1 MNSLVPRPSLLVIV
15 AMTQGVHVPIWSVI
29 GPKPDLQPLAMTMYT
44 QFYSSLPELGLGE
57 DRLMEGRKGKKKE
70 KGKRREKKA
79 KKEKKKALVF
89 IMLLWGIKPRHHIN
103 LSVDSVVI
111 SVICNFCN
119 TRW

>member
-70 KGKRREKKA
+70 KKG
-79 KKEKKKALVF
+79 KKEGKEGKEGKKESTSF
-89 IMLLWGIKPRHHIN
+89 HHAPAGYQTQT
-103 LSVDSVVI
+103 SHQPE
-111 SVICNFCN
+111 C
-119 TRW
+119 